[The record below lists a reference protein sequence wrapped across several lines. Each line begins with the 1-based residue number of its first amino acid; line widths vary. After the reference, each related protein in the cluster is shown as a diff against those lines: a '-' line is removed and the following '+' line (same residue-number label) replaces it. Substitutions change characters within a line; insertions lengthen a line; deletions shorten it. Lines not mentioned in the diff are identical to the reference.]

1 MLNKKIYVLLDECVW
16 DYEPLTNIIGVTNNE
31 EVAKN
36 LLKDYVKRVKQEV
49 NFDELD
55 IMEDDGEHCHNGNV
69 EWLYEE
75 SEDHFS
81 LCENGNYSK
90 NHINVNIEVR
100 PILRECDYGNKDT
113 KFTVIENKS
122 KVIYEDKDL
131 ALRCY
136 LDLCEIGD
144 YPTRNRFF
152 DTYLKIKN
160 CKGNI
165 ISDNSKIEECYK
177 YTYKDYEE
185 ENNFDTKINDEKT
198 L

>member
-1 MLNKKIYVLLDECVW
+1 MKKKVYLLVDNCIW
-16 DYEPLTNIIGVTNNE
+16 DYENSNKVVGVATSL
-31 EVAKN
+31 EVVKAAF
-36 LLKDYVKRVKQEV
+36 KDYVKGVKEEISFYDMDAKEYDS
-49 NFDELD
+49 N
-55 IMEDDGEHCHNGNV
+55 DDNEIKSK
-69 EWLYEE
+69 WIYTE
-75 SEDHFS
+75 SDRHFS
-81 LCENGNYSK
+81 LYENGYSSR
-90 NHINVNIEVR
+90 NNIEIGIEEF
-100 PILRECDYGNKDT
+100 PLLRECDYGNKDT

-136 LDLCEIGD
+136 LDLCEIGN

-165 ISDNSKIEECYK
+165 ISDNSKIEECYE

-185 ENNFDTKINDEKT
+185 ENNFDEKIDDEKT

>member
-1 MLNKKIYVLLDECVW
+1 MMNKKVYLLVDNCVW
-16 DYEPLTNIIGVTNNE
+16 DYENLNKVVGVATSF
-31 EVAKN
+31 EVAKAA
-36 LLKDYVKRVKQEV
+36 LKDYVEGVKEEV
-49 NFDELD
+49 SFYDMDTKEYDSN
-55 IMEDDGEHCHNGNV
+55 DDNEIKSKWIYTENDRYFS
-69 EWLYEE
+69 LYE
-75 SEDHFS
+75 
-81 LCENGNYSK
+81 NGYYSR
-90 NHINVNIEVR
+90 NHIEIGIDEI
-100 PILRECDYGNKDT
+100 PLLKECDYRIDT

-136 LDLCEIGD
+136 LDLCERGD

-160 CKGNI
+160 CKSNI
-165 ISDNSKIEECYK
+165 ISDNSKIEECYE

-185 ENNFDTKINDEKT
+185 ENNFDTKIDDEKT